1 MANRGGRRDVLQ
13 TLDDRELL
21 RRYRLDRAGISCLW
35 WISLEMQL
43 LSPIRR
49 HNAITPEK
57 KVITTLRYLAT
68 GKMQQCS
75 SNDLGLSQSSVSR
88 VITQTL
94 TALSQPNIVTQFVS
108 FPLDARTLH
117 THKRAFMDIAGFP
130 GVVGVIDGTHVRI
143 IAPSEDEAVFVNR
156 KNFHSINVQ
165 IVFNAACKI
174 LDIVAKWPGSTHDV
188 RMLSESGIRQL
199 FERCY
204 VPANCHLLGD
214 SGYPCK
220 PWLLTP
226 YLQPRQG
233 PQLNYNRAHKTTRAV
248 VERGIGQLKR
258 RFHVLH
264 GEVRL
269 RPEKVSKVI
278 IACAI
283 LHNICKVRQIAEP
296 LEDSDEDEDE
306 DNDEDGGEE
315 DIHIP
320 QGNLAQSGLPY
331 RANFTNL
338 HFRQAVAPCH
348 LRTCDGIKNYH
359 SFTAHHLQLLNARH
373 RTQSLNGLFF
383 RCSILRR

>member
-21 RRYRLDRAGISCLW
+21 RRYRLDRAGI
-35 WISLEMQL
+35 MFVVDL
-43 LSPIRR
+43 LRDAITSPTRR

-68 GKMQQCS
+68 WMQQCS
-75 SNDLGLSQSSVSR
+75 SDDLGLSQSSVSR

-174 LDIVAKWPGSTHDV
+174 LDIVAKWPGSTHDA

-199 FERCY
+199 FERRY

-296 LEDSDEDEDE
+296 LEDGDEDE

-338 HFRQAVAPCH
+338 HFRDA
-348 LRTCDGIKNYH
+348 DGAGA
-359 SFTAHHLQLLNARH
+359 SDG
-373 RTQSLNGLFF
+373 NGV
-383 RCSILRR
+383 

>member
-1 MANRGGRRDVLQ
+1 
-13 TLDDRELL
+13 
-21 RRYRLDRAGISCLW
+21 
-35 WISLEMQL
+35 
-43 LSPIRR
+43 
-49 HNAITPEK
+49 
-57 KVITTLRYLAT
+57 
-68 GKMQQCS
+68 
-75 SNDLGLSQSSVSR
+75 
-88 VITQTL
+88 
-94 TALSQPNIVTQFVS
+94 
-108 FPLDARTLH
+108 
-117 THKRAFMDIAGFP
+117 MDIAGFP

-156 KNFHSINVQ
+156 RNFHSINVQ

-174 LDIVAKWPGSTHDV
+174 LDIVAKWPGSTHDE
-188 RMLSESGIRQL
+188 RMLSET
-199 FERCY
+199 
-204 VPANCHLLGD
+204 NCHLLGD

-296 LEDSDEDEDE
+296 LEDG
-306 DNDEDGGEE
+306 DEDGGEE
-315 DIHIP
+315 DIYIP

-338 HFRQAVAPCH
+338 HFRDA
-348 LRTCDGIKNYH
+348 DG
-359 SFTAHHLQLLNARH
+359 AGAADG
-373 RTQSLNGLFF
+373 NGV
-383 RCSILRR
+383 

>member
-1 MANRGGRRDVLQ
+1 AKIPVNIKWLRSSPKQLHKMANRGGRRDVLQ

-21 RRYRLDRAGISCLW
+21 RRYRLDRAGI
-35 WISLEMQL
+35 MFVVDL
-43 LSPIRR
+43 LRDAITSPTRR

-75 SNDLGLSQSSVSR
+75 SDDLGLSQSSVSR

-174 LDIVAKWPGSTHDV
+174 LDIV
-188 RMLSESGIRQL
+188 SGIRQL
-199 FERCY
+199 FERRY

-296 LEDSDEDEDE
+296 LEDGDEDEDE
-306 DNDEDGGEE
+306 DNDEDVE
-315 DIHIP
+315 
-320 QGNLAQSGLPY
+320 
-331 RANFTNL
+331 
-338 HFRQAVAPCH
+338 
-348 LRTCDGIKNYH
+348 K
-359 SFTAHHLQLLNARH
+359 RH
-373 RTQSLNGLFF
+373 
-383 RCSILRR
+383 

>member
-21 RRYRLDRAGISCLW
+21 RRYRLDHAGI
-35 WISLEMQL
+35 MFVVDL
-43 LSPIRR
+43 LRDAITSPTRR

-75 SNDLGLSQSSVSR
+75 SDDLGLSQSSVA
-88 VITQTL
+88 QTL
-94 TALSQPNIVTQFVS
+94 TALSQPNIVIQFVS

-130 GVVGVIDGTHVRI
+130 GVVGVIDGKHVRI

-174 LDIVAKWPGSTHDV
+174 LDIVAKWPGSTHDA
-188 RMLSESGIRQL
+188 RILSESGIRQL
-199 FERCY
+199 FERRY

-248 VERGIGQLKR
+248 VERGVGQLKR

-296 LEDSDEDEDE
+296 LEDGDEDEDE

-373 RTQSLNGLFF
+373 RTQSVNGLFF

>member
-21 RRYRLDRAGISCLW
+21 RRYRLDRAGI
-35 WISLEMQL
+35 MFVVDL
-43 LSPIRR
+43 LRD
-49 HNAITPEK
+49 AITSP
-57 KVITTLRYLAT
+57 TR
-68 GKMQQCS
+68 QQCS
-75 SNDLGLSQSSVSR
+75 SDDLGLSQSSVSR

-174 LDIVAKWPGSTHDV
+174 LDIVAKWPGSTHDA

-199 FERCY
+199 FERRY

-264 GEVRL
+264 GEVLL

-296 LEDSDEDEDE
+296 LEDGDEDEDE

-338 HFRQAVAPCH
+338 HFRDADGAGAADGSGGNLVGKLDGPGS
-348 LRTCDGIKNYH
+348 CDG
-359 SFTAHHLQLLNARH
+359 SMLQKYI
-373 RTQSLNGLFF
+373 GLV
-383 RCSILRR
+383 

>member
-21 RRYRLDRAGISCLW
+21 RRYRLDRAGI
-35 WISLEMQL
+35 MFVVDL
-43 LSPIRR
+43 LRDAITSPTRR

-75 SNDLGLSQSSVSR
+75 SDDLGLSQSSVSR

-174 LDIVAKWPGSTHDV
+174 LDIVAKWPGSTHDA

-199 FERCY
+199 FERRY

-233 PQLNYNRAHKTTRAV
+233 PQLN
-248 VERGIGQLKR
+248 
-258 RFHVLH
+258 
-264 GEVRL
+264 
-269 RPEKVSKVI
+269 S
-278 IACAI
+278 
-283 LHNICKVRQIAEP
+283 
-296 LEDSDEDEDE
+296 
-306 DNDEDGGEE
+306 
-315 DIHIP
+315 
-320 QGNLAQSGLPY
+320 Y
-331 RANFTNL
+331 R
-338 HFRQAVAPCH
+338 
-348 LRTCDGIKNYH
+348 
-359 SFTAHHLQLLNARH
+359 
-373 RTQSLNGLFF
+373 
-383 RCSILRR
+383 

>member
-1 MANRGGRRDVLQ
+1 MANRRGRRDVLQ

-21 RRYRLDRAGISCLW
+21 RRYRLDRAGI
-35 WISLEMQL
+35 MFV
-43 LSPIRR
+43 
-49 HNAITPEK
+49 T

-75 SNDLGLSQSSVSR
+75 SDDLGLSQSSISR

-156 KNFHSINVQ
+156 RNFHSINVQ

-174 LDIVAKWPGSTHDV
+174 LDIVAKWPGSTRDA

-199 FERCY
+199 FERRY

-283 LHNICKVRQIAEP
+283 LHNICKVGQIAEP
-296 LEDSDEDEDE
+296 LEDGDEDE
-306 DNDEDGGEE
+306 DNDEDVKLCSVYS
-315 DIHIP
+315 IHIT
-320 QGNLAQSGLPY
+320 
-331 RANFTNL
+331 TNPFL
-338 HFRQAVAPCH
+338 YKHTLKSA
-348 LRTCDGIKNYH
+348 
-359 SFTAHHLQLLNARH
+359 LLNYQYSPPSSPGH
-373 RTQSLNGLFF
+373 FL
-383 RCSILRR
+383 